1 MTWYIDVHTAGDF
14 DVTLDYVCPETD
26 AGSIIELSL
35 GEAKASG
42 KVTPGWYPRLLDD
55 QDRAS
60 RGGESYMRDFKTLSL
75 GTMKLAAG
83 RGLLTL
89 KALDIPG
96 KTVAEV
102 RRVTLTLKK

>member
-1 MTWYIDVHTAGDF
+1 
-14 DVTLDYVCPETD
+14 
-26 AGSIIELSL
+26 
-35 GEAKASG
+35 
-42 KVTPGWYPRLLDD
+42 
-55 QDRAS
+55 
-60 RGGESYMRDFKTLSL
+60 MRDFKTLSL
-75 GTMKLAAG
+75 GSMKLPAG

>member
-1 MTWYIDVHTAGDF
+1 MHTTGDY
-14 DVTLDYVCPETD
+14 DVTIDYVCPEAD
-26 AGSIIELSL
+26 AGSTIELSL
-35 GEAKASG
+35 GDAKTSG

-75 GTMKLAAG
+75 GTMKLPAG
-83 RGLLTL
+83 RGLLML

-102 RRVTLTLKK
+102 RRVTLTLKR